1 VGTVSRLKIV
11 EHNMRVTKLLEQ
23 VWKLD
28 IDEKQKDWFTLL
40 MVLGMKTEDGEL
52 VLDKIT
58 KWTHGGGD

>member
-1 VGTVSRLKIV
+1 MGTVSRLKIV

>member
-1 VGTVSRLKIV
+1 MGTVSRLKIV

-58 KWTHGGGD
+58 KWSHGGGD